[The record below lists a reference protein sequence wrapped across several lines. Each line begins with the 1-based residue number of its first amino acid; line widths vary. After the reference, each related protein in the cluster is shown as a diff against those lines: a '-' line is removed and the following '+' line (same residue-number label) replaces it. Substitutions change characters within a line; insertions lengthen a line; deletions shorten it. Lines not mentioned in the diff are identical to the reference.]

1 MLDPLIA
8 LSSLKFLNCRR
19 LCLSTLIAALG
30 SQQTV
35 QTSSTQA
42 SAINSR
48 SVNCCSS
55 SPGLESGSVDCS
67 DGTISSSEDEHDT
80 VVEERHLNLHQ
91 APADPWGLGP
101 SLPQSCMSSDSFF
114 APLTSEKDPEI
125 LDPSPS
131 LTSQAIQCQQLGST
145 GWNRVRYL
153 EAEKTLKRTGVFKPL
168 EMNQLFTP
176 PPSATR
182 SENKNALVLLPTDF
196 WLNVKHFI
204 NAANS
209 LAWRL
214 NNIKFKAATVLKWLI
229 FLINSS

>member
-1 MLDPLIA
+1 MFSPSAISIHLRGSREAHDLFLRNLDPLWSSILSRDELNKA
-8 LSSLKFLNCRR
+8 LSLVSSQEIASPPVEPHPSPRRDHQNVGPPNCA
-19 LCLSTLIAALG
+19 LQSQVSKLQETVSTLIAALG

-48 SVNCCSS
+48 SVNCCSP

-91 APADPWGLGP
+91 APADSWGLGS

-114 APLTSEKDPEI
+114 APLTSEKDPDI

-145 GWNRVRYL
+145 G
-153 EAEKTLKRTGVFKPL
+153 
-168 EMNQLFTP
+168 
-176 PPSATR
+176 
-182 SENKNALVLLPTDF
+182 
-196 WLNVKHFI
+196 
-204 NAANS
+204 
-209 LAWRL
+209 
-214 NNIKFKAATVLKWLI
+214 
-229 FLINSS
+229 